1 MQFYYSSGFI
11 SISHARYQA
20 CWIQKAL
27 VHLYE
32 RWHQMVF
39 PLIIISRFTSLISK
53 TVRSVSSLLSVVKT
67 PSEMPALLFW
77 SGWVWV
83 PVHSPF
89 QTSCQCVPGKRKV
102 TTQGLGA
109 LQLMERPRWSFWF
122 LYSAWHM
129 SISGSL
135 TLCSLQINTTNKLK
149 KKKSYV

>member
-39 PLIIISRFTSLISK
+39 PLIIISRFTSSISK

-77 SGWVWV
+77 SGWVESQCTL
-83 PVHSPF
+83 HSKLPA
-89 QTSCQCVPGKRKV
+89 SVC
-102 TTQGLGA
+102 LGSGRW
-109 LQLMERPRWSFWF
+109 QLKDLGPCSSWRDPDGV
-122 LYSAWHM
+122 
-129 SISGSL
+129 SGSCIL
-135 TLCSLQINTTNKLK
+135 PGTCPFLALWLFVACK
-149 KKKSYV
+149 

>member
-39 PLIIISRFTSLISK
+39 PLIIISRFTSSISK
-53 TVRSVSSLLSVVKT
+53 TVRSASSLLSVVKT
-67 PSEMPALLFW
+67 PAEMPALLFW

-83 PVHSPF
+83 PVPLSIPNFLPVCAWEAEGDNSRTWGPAAH
-89 QTSCQCVPGKRKV
+89 GE
-102 TTQGLGA
+102 TQ
-109 LQLMERPRWSFWF
+109 MEFLVLVFCLAHVHFW
-122 LYSAWHM
+122 LPD
-129 SISGSL
+129 SL
-135 TLCSLQINTTNKLK
+135 
-149 KKKSYV
+149 